1 MSTPLP
7 SADLLLR
14 HASEA
19 LLAVDPVTLKI
30 VQANAAAARWLRYP
44 APLDGRL
51 ITDIDISLPSAVFW
65 NEACAGIRDSLDRVE
80 TQYLRGDGSLVDA
93 TQSVIAVQEAGN
105 DYYVVR
111 AAAAQGQ
118 TLSEHA
124 AADYATQ
131 LRTILEATAEGI
143 MVVDPAGL
151 VISIN
156 HRLATL
162 WSLPGNA
169 IAAGNSTQILGLMG
183 AQLTPPQDAPACLQ
197 ALIAEAPQQNTQV
210 LALCN
215 GRTLEKRAQPH
226 LVEGRNLGTVL
237 TFIDVTDRVRAELT
251 LKSDRDYLV
260 DLVARQIAD
269 LRRARDEAEEANRAK
284 SDFLATVSHELRTPM
299 HAILSFSG
307 FGERGYD
314 SKAPEQLRRY
324 FSNISQAGT
333 RLLGLINDLLDLS
346 KSRAGRLSVDK
357 EIQDICPTIDKVAQ
371 ELSAMAES
379 KKIGLDCRFA
389 HEPALAAVDAA
400 RLEQIVRNLL
410 SNAIK
415 FTPDGGVVGMRLSPH
430 TDAGGQSWHQLEVSD
445 SGPGIPDG
453 ELDLIFEQFERG
465 SGAAPVSEGTG
476 LGLAIARE
484 LTQAHGGSIRAAN
497 NGNGG
502 ATFTLLLPA
511 QPAAAAPPGPRG
523 LATGA

>member
-1 MSTPLP
+1 MSAPLP
-7 SADLLLR
+7 SAELLLR

-30 VQANAAAARWLRYP
+30 VQANAAAATWLRYP
-44 APLDGRL
+44 AALEGRL

-65 NEACAGIRDSLDRVE
+65 NEASAGIRDNLDRVE

-93 TQSVIAVQEAGN
+93 AQSVFSVQEAGN

-111 AAAAQGQ
+111 ATAAQGQ

-143 MVVDPAGL
+143 MVLDTDQRV
-151 VISIN
+151 VSIN
-156 HRLATL
+156 HRVAAL
-162 WSLPGNA
+162 WSLPGKTV
-169 IAAGNSTQILGLMG
+169 AGSDSAQVLGSMG

-197 ALIAEAPQQNTQV
+197 TLLADAARQTTEV
-210 LALCN
+210 LDLRN

-226 LVEGRNLGTVL
+226 LVDGRSLGTVL
-237 TFIDVTDRVRAELT
+237 TFVDVTDRVRAELS

-314 SKAPEQLRRY
+314 TKAPEQLRRY

-346 KSRAGRLSVDK
+346 KSRAGRLSVNQ
-357 EIQDICPTIDKVAQ
+357 EIQDICPTIGKVAQ
-371 ELSAMAES
+371 ELSAIAEG
-379 KKIGLDCRFA
+379 KKISLDWRFVD
-389 HEPALAAVDAA
+389 EPALAAVDAA
-400 RLEQIVRNLL
+400 RLEQIIRNLL

-415 FTPDGGVVGMRLSPH
+415 FTPCGGLVSLFLSRH
-430 TDAGGQSWHQLEVSD
+430 IDATGQAWHQLEVCD
-445 SGPGIPDG
+445 SGPGIPES

-465 SGAAPVSEGTG
+465 SGAPVSEGTG

-484 LTQAHGGSIRAAN
+484 LTYAHGGSIRAAN
-497 NGNGG
+497 NANGG
-502 ATFTLLLPA
+502 ATFTLLLPVQQDA
-511 QPAAAAPPGPRG
+511 GAPPAAQGRAAR
-523 LATGA
+523 A